1 MKDGYIEKDVTYGK
15 PTEEELKLIN
25 LHTRREYK
33 ADEVYVFTV
42 ILCDN
47 EIDREFERFTK
58 NALIKLSEL
67 FVGKTGILD
76 HNMKSENQTARIF
89 SCEVEEIKGKLTST
103 GEQYY
108 RLKAR
113 AYMPRISKNNDFIS
127 EIDSGIKKEISVGC
141 AVSKIMCSICGEN
154 MKSFHCDH
162 IKGKKYNGEVCHYIL
177 EDPVDAYEW
186 SFVAVPA
193 QKEAKVI
200 KSLDFNERGGGN
212 NLEDVIK
219 MLSIDETVTM
229 SKKQSKDLLDF
240 INDLK
245 KQAEDGK
252 TYKEDL
258 RKDVMKYCSL
268 ADPQFDIKIMDSVTK
283 KMNLEELK
291 SFKTV
296 FQNKVDKTFPVKPQL
311 LSSCEKEKKKSKNTE
326 FKI

>member
-1 MKDGYIEKDVTYGK
+1 
-15 PTEEELKLIN
+15 
-25 LHTRREYK
+25 
-33 ADEVYVFTV
+33 
-42 ILCDN
+42 
-47 EIDREFERFTK
+47 
-58 NALIKLSEL
+58 
-67 FVGKTGILD
+67 
-76 HNMKSENQTARIF
+76 
-89 SCEVEEIKGKLTST
+89 
-103 GEQYY
+103 
-108 RLKAR
+108 
-113 AYMPRISKNNDFIS
+113 
-127 EIDSGIKKEISVGC
+127 
-141 AVSKIMCSICGEN
+141 

-219 MLSIDETVTM
+219 MLSTDETVTM

-240 INDLK
+240 INGLK

-296 FQNKVDKTFPVKPQL
+296 FQNKVDKTFPIKPQL
-311 LSSCEKEKKKSKNTE
+311 LSFCEKEKKKSKNTE